1 MAAVEQKQQTLLE
14 AECQRLAVQLE
25 AATAMVEDQ
34 QAALEAERQ
43 WCAVSESRKQTA
55 ISPGVGLSA
64 VRSLHT

>member
-1 MAAVEQKQQTLLE
+1 MAAVEQKQQALLE

-55 ISPGVGLSA
+55 IVLG
-64 VRSLHT
+64 